1 MGVLRRATL
10 DTHHPDLETSEDQFT
25 AQGVKMARRGTSA
38 IKHGAISCTIR
49 GRRRRV
55 IRIWGGSSI
64 NIGLCSLYEE
74 WGMGRVEVK
83 FEGLIR
89 LLKILGLRTHSKLAA
104 NPEMW
109 LPARTVSQQRSCT
122 SSNQSSSSVLW
133 KLQTK
138 PNANQSFS
146 RNAQRGGFCV
156 TGQTCASL
164 GAGRGRAGICPVAI
178 NYPTM

>member
-1 MGVLRRATL
+1 
-10 DTHHPDLETSEDQFT
+10 
-25 AQGVKMARRGTSA
+25 
-38 IKHGAISCTIR
+38 
-49 GRRRRV
+49 
-55 IRIWGGSSI
+55 
-64 NIGLCSLYEE
+64 
-74 WGMGRVEVK
+74 MGRVEAK

-122 SSNQSSSSVLW
+122 SSNPSSSSVLW

-146 RNAQRGGFCV
+146 RNAQGGGGVLCNRPDV
-156 TGQTCASL
+156 YISGGQQGPRWDLPSSH
-164 GAGRGRAGICPVAI
+164 
-178 NYPTM
+178 